1 MSPLPSSLAKI
12 VKLRYR
18 LRTPILAWV
27 GWVAGRWTEQ
37 NMRVAFA
44 AEECVG
50 LALLWK
56 LERAE
61 NACHVGHR
69 HGRNGSAGLDGCF
82 KEERQLCD
90 IGWLA

>member
-1 MSPLPSSLAKI
+1 
-12 VKLRYR
+12 
-18 LRTPILAWV
+18 
-27 GWVAGRWTEQ
+27 
-37 NMRVAFA
+37 MRVAFA